1 MKVSRFGPKKRPDP
15 SPEDEWLRQA
25 LLEAQEAELNATL
38 QDAPPPYPH
47 TAAYLRREKR
57 QAKRTRREYR
67 PRWQRFTQLAA
78 CLVLAVV
85 LVAGGAVA
93 LEAAQREPVGIPSQD
108 VTFSL
113 SGTGSTEFT
122 SSRFC
127 PLTENGKFLHFSF
140 TNTAQERATVIVVKE
155 GWFHRISHPTRI
167 LVPPGETV
175 AGSCALSN
183 HAIYWFLVQSDMG
196 GTVSGTLHA
205 IQSDLEDLDDIE

>member
-25 LLEAQEAELNATL
+25 LLEAQESDLNAAL

-57 QAKRTRREYR
+57 QAKRTRRKYR

-85 LVAGGAVA
+85 LV
-93 LEAAQREPVGIPSQD
+93 D

-127 PLTENGKFLHFSF
+127 PLTENGKYLHFSF

-167 LVPPGETV
+167 LVAPGETV

>member
-1 MKVSRFGPKKRPDP
+1 M
-15 SPEDEWLRQA
+15 
-25 LLEAQEAELNATL
+25 
-38 QDAPPPYPH
+38 
-47 TAAYLRREKR
+47 
-57 QAKRTRREYR
+57 
-67 PRWQRFTQLAA
+67 
-78 CLVLAVV
+78 
-85 LVAGGAVA
+85 A

-108 VTFSL
+108 VTSFL

-127 PLTENGKFLHFSF
+127 PLTENGKYLHFSF

-167 LVPPGETV
+167 LVAPGETV

-205 IQSDLEDLDDIE
+205 IQSDLEHLE

>member
-1 MKVSRFGPKKRPDP
+1 M
-15 SPEDEWLRQA
+15 
-25 LLEAQEAELNATL
+25 
-38 QDAPPPYPH
+38 
-47 TAAYLRREKR
+47 
-57 QAKRTRREYR
+57 
-67 PRWQRFTQLAA
+67 
-78 CLVLAVV
+78 VLAVV

-127 PLTENGKFLHFSF
+127 PLTENGKYLHFSF
-140 TNTAQERATVIVVKE
+140 TNTALERATVIVVKE

-167 LVPPGETV
+167 LVAPGETV

-205 IQSDLEDLDDIE
+205 IQSDLEHLE